1 LQGDERLQK
10 STVHLV
16 VGKSAPCPSGGALRG
31 RLVPVVSG
39 DVDSTLRLFVEALV
53 TILVILD
60 PVANAPVFLA
70 LTADHDAAQ
79 RRRAARQATAVAA
92 SVILVF
98 ALFGQGIL
106 ALLGISLPALEV
118 AGGLLLVLVAL
129 ELLRPPAAES
139 TADVRRGQ
147 NVALVPLGTPLLAGP
162 GAIAATMVY
171 MSAADNAAQVAAVIG
186 ALLLALAVV
195 YLALRSAGRLAG
207 VLKQNGIELLS
218 RVVGVLLA
226 AIAVQLVASGIQEWV
241 RHGV

>member
-1 LQGDERLQK
+1 MVSGQVD
-10 STVHLV
+10 
-16 VGKSAPCPSGGALRG
+16 SAP
-31 RLVPVVSG
+31 
-39 DVDSTLRLFVEALV
+39 RLFLEALV
-53 TILVILD
+53 TILVIMD
-60 PVANAPVFLA
+60 PAANAPVFLA
-70 LTADHDAAQ
+70 LTADLDPGR
-79 RRRAARQATAVAA
+79 RRRAALQATVVAA

-106 ALLGISLPALEV
+106 ALLGISLPALQV

-129 ELLRPPAAES
+129 ELLRPPVES
-139 TADVRRGQ
+139 APVARPGQ

-171 MSAADNAAQVAAVIG
+171 MSAADTAVEVVAVVAA
-186 ALLLALAVV
+186 LLVALAVV
-195 YLALRSAGRLAG
+195 YVALRSAARLAG
-207 VLKQNGIELLS
+207 VLKQNGIDLLS

>member
-1 LQGDERLQK
+1 
-10 STVHLV
+10 
-16 VGKSAPCPSGGALRG
+16 
-31 RLVPVVSG
+31 VVSG
-39 DVDSTLRLFVEALV
+39 QVDSAPRLFLEALV
-53 TILVILD
+53 TILVIMD

-70 LTADHDAAQ
+70 LTADRVAPE
-79 RRRAARQATAVAA
+79 RRRAALQATVVAA

-106 ALLGISLPALEV
+106 ALLGISLPALQV

-129 ELLRPPAAES
+129 ELLRPPAAGGG
-139 TADVRRGQ
+139 AAPAARPGQ

-171 MSAADNAAQVAAVIG
+171 MSAADTALQVVAVVAA
-186 ALLLALAVV
+186 LLVALAVV
-195 YLALRSAGRLAG
+195 YVALRSAARLAG
-207 VLKQNGIELLS
+207 VLKQNGIDLLS

>member
-1 LQGDERLQK
+1 MVSGQVD
-10 STVHLV
+10 
-16 VGKSAPCPSGGALRG
+16 SAP
-31 RLVPVVSG
+31 
-39 DVDSTLRLFVEALV
+39 RLFLEALV
-53 TILVILD
+53 TILVIMD

-70 LTADHDAAQ
+70 LTADRAAAD
-79 RRRAARQATAVAA
+79 RRRAALQATVVAA

-106 ALLGISLPALEV
+106 ALLGISLPALQV

-129 ELLRPPAAES
+129 ELLRPPPAGTAGAPAA
-139 TADVRRGQ
+139 RPGQ

-171 MSAADNAAQVAAVIG
+171 MSAADTALQVVAVVAA
-186 ALLLALAVV
+186 LLVALAVV
-195 YLALRSAGRLAG
+195 YVALRWAARLAG

>member
-1 LQGDERLQK
+1 
-10 STVHLV
+10 
-16 VGKSAPCPSGGALRG
+16 
-31 RLVPVVSG
+31 VVSG
-39 DVDSTLRLFVEALV
+39 QVDSAPRLFLEALV
-53 TILVILD
+53 TILVIMD

-70 LTADHDAAQ
+70 LTADLDSGR
-79 RRRAARQATAVAA
+79 RRRAALQATVVAA

-106 ALLGISLPALEV
+106 ALLGISLPALQV

-129 ELLRPPAAES
+129 ELLRPPVELAPVA
-139 TADVRRGQ
+139 RPGQ

-171 MSAADNAAQVAAVIG
+171 MSAADTAVEVVAVVAA
-186 ALLLALAVV
+186 LLVALAVV
-195 YLALRSAGRLAG
+195 YVALRSAARLAG
-207 VLKQNGIELLS
+207 VLKQNGIDLLS

>member
-1 LQGDERLQK
+1 
-10 STVHLV
+10 
-16 VGKSAPCPSGGALRG
+16 
-31 RLVPVVSG
+31 VVSG
-39 DVDSTLRLFVEALV
+39 QVDSAPRLFLEALV
-53 TILVILD
+53 TILVIMD
-60 PVANAPVFLA
+60 PAANAPVFLA
-70 LTADHDAAQ
+70 LTADLDPGR
-79 RRRAARQATAVAA
+79 RRRAALQATVVAA

-106 ALLGISLPALEV
+106 ALLGISLPALQV

-129 ELLRPPAAES
+129 ELLRPPVGPAPMA
-139 TADVRRGQ
+139 RPGQ

-171 MSAADNAAQVAAVIG
+171 MSAADTAVEVVAVVAA
-186 ALLLALAVV
+186 LLVALAVV
-195 YLALRSAGRLAG
+195 YVALRSAARLAG
-207 VLKQNGIELLS
+207 VLKQNGIDLLS

>member
-1 LQGDERLQK
+1 M
-10 STVHLV
+10 
-16 VGKSAPCPSGGALRG
+16 
-31 RLVPVVSG
+31 VSG
-39 DVDSTLRLFVEALV
+39 EVDSTLRLFVEALV

-70 LTADHDAAQ
+70 LTADRDAAQ
-79 RRRAARQATAVAA
+79 RRRAALQATGVAA
-92 SVILVF
+92 SVILIF

-129 ELLRPPAAES
+129 ELLRPPAEGS
-139 TADVRRGQ
+139 TAAIRHGQ

-171 MSAADNAAQVAAVIG
+171 MSAADGALQVVAVVG
-186 ALLLALAVV
+186 ALLVALAVV

-207 VLKQNGIELLS
+207 VLKQNGIDLLS

>member
-1 LQGDERLQK
+1 
-10 STVHLV
+10 
-16 VGKSAPCPSGGALRG
+16 
-31 RLVPVVSG
+31 VVSG
-39 DVDSTLRLFVEALV
+39 QVDSAPRLFLEALV
-53 TILVILD
+53 TILVIMD

-70 LTADHDAAQ
+70 LTADLDPGR
-79 RRRAARQATAVAA
+79 RRRAALQATVVAA

-106 ALLGISLPALEV
+106 ALLGISLPALQV

-129 ELLRPPAAES
+129 ELLRPPVES
-139 TADVRRGQ
+139 APVARPGQ

-171 MSAADNAAQVAAVIG
+171 MSAADTAVEVVAVVAA
-186 ALLLALAVV
+186 LLVALAVV
-195 YLALRSAGRLAG
+195 YVALRSAARLAG
-207 VLKQNGIELLS
+207 VLKQNGIDLLS

>member
-1 LQGDERLQK
+1 
-10 STVHLV
+10 
-16 VGKSAPCPSGGALRG
+16 
-31 RLVPVVSG
+31 VVSG
-39 DVDSTLRLFVEALV
+39 QVDSAPRLFLEALV
-53 TILVILD
+53 TILVIMD

-70 LTADHDAAQ
+70 LTADLDSGR
-79 RRRAARQATAVAA
+79 RRRAALQATVVAA

-106 ALLGISLPALEV
+106 ALLGISLPALQV

-129 ELLRPPAAES
+129 ELLRPPVELAPVA
-139 TADVRRGQ
+139 RPGQ

-171 MSAADNAAQVAAVIG
+171 MSAADTAVEVVAVVAALLV
-186 ALLLALAVV
+186 ALTVV
-195 YLALRSAGRLAG
+195 YVALRSAARLAG
-207 VLKQNGIELLS
+207 VLKQNGIDLLS

>member
-1 LQGDERLQK
+1 
-10 STVHLV
+10 
-16 VGKSAPCPSGGALRG
+16 
-31 RLVPVVSG
+31 VVSG
-39 DVDSTLRLFVEALV
+39 QVDSAPRLFLEALV
-53 TILVILD
+53 TILVIMD

-70 LTADHDAAQ
+70 LTADRGPAE
-79 RRRAARQATAVAA
+79 RRRAARQATVVAA

-106 ALLGISLPALEV
+106 ALLGISLPALQV

-129 ELLRPPAAES
+129 ELLRPPVESAPAA
-139 TADVRRGQ
+139 RPGQ
-147 NVALVPLGTPLLAGP
+147 NIALVPLGTPLLAGP

-171 MSAADNAAQVAAVIG
+171 MSAADTALQVVAVVAA
-186 ALLLALAVV
+186 LLVALAVV
-195 YLALRSAGRLAG
+195 YVALRSAARLAG
-207 VLKQNGIELLS
+207 VLKQNGIDLLS

>member
-1 LQGDERLQK
+1 M
-10 STVHLV
+10 
-16 VGKSAPCPSGGALRG
+16 
-31 RLVPVVSG
+31 VSG
-39 DVDSTLRLFVEALV
+39 EVESTLRLFVEALV
-53 TILVILD
+53 TILVIMD

-70 LTADHDAAQ
+70 LTADVDAAG
-79 RRRAARQATAVAA
+79 RRRAALQATVVAA

-98 ALFGQGIL
+98 ALFGQAIL

-129 ELLRPPAAES
+129 ELLRPAGGETVAE
-139 TADVRRGQ
+139 ARRGQ

-171 MSAADNAAQVAAVIG
+171 MSAADSPGQVVAVIA

-195 YLALRSAGRLAG
+195 YLALRFAARLAG
-207 VLKQNGIELLS
+207 VLKENGIELLS

-226 AIAVQLVASGIQEWV
+226 AIAVQLVASGIEEWV
-241 RHGV
+241 RNGV